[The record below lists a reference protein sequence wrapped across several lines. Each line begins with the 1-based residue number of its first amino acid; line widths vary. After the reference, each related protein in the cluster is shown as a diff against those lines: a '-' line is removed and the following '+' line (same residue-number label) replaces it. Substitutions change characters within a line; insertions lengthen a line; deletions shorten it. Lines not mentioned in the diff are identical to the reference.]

1 MKKIEE
7 IVASLIDAA
16 DTCEEVE
23 EYFKNGNTPKGP
35 YIDLAKY
42 FLDDNYLKRSKGD
55 EAYKKWL
62 RELIHTKREQESI
75 VLSVLKKKY
84 QTKEYLERFVFL
96 LNGLSPQLN
105 QKWHFFI
112 GYWGLREYITKYPEN
127 NSDRLTPL
135 KKGNKAYDG
144 NPFKKCTEGE
154 IWYNC
159 MMDIKQ
165 KNL

>member
-62 RELIHTKREQESI
+62 REPVSYTHLIGKMFRFRKRI
-75 VLSVLKKKY
+75 LV
-84 QTKEYLERFVFL
+84 
-96 LNGLSPQLN
+96 
-105 QKWHFFI
+105 
-112 GYWGLREYITKYPEN
+112 
-127 NSDRLTPL
+127 
-135 KKGNKAYDG
+135 
-144 NPFKKCTEGE
+144 
-154 IWYNC
+154 
-159 MMDIKQ
+159 
-165 KNL
+165 